1 MSVYISGSLA
11 FDRIMSFSGR
21 FEDHILPEKIHTLNV
36 SFLIEHV
43 EEKRGGTAG
52 NIAYTLALL
61 GEKPRILSSAGRD
74 FGPYGRALEAL
85 GLPLDGIRLVEE
97 ELTAACYLTTDGNSN
112 QINTFHPA
120 AMSVPCGCTFP
131 DLQPDRDLAIVS
143 PGNADDMRALPRL
156 FRERGVPY
164 IYDPGQQ
171 IPRLS
176 AEDLLDA
183 VHGSTLLICNE
194 YEMELIRRI
203 TGRTAAEIRALT
215 GAVITTLGEEGA
227 VLDAGGSSTRIG
239 TARPERTV
247 DPTGAG
253 DSFRSGLLKGL
264 VSGLDLATSARLG
277 AVCASFCVE
286 RAGTQE
292 HRFTRAEL
300 TARYEA
306 TFGPMPVLAM

>member
-1 MSVYISGSLA
+1 MSIYISGSMA

-21 FEDHILPEKIHTLNV
+21 FEDHILPEKLHTLNV
-36 SFLIEHV
+36 SFLIDHV

-61 GEKPRILSSAGRD
+61 GEKPRILSCAGRD

-97 ELTAACYLTTDGNSN
+97 ELTAACYLTTDGNNN
-112 QINTFHPA
+112 QINAFHPA
-120 AMSVPCGCTFP
+120 AMSVPCGYAFP
-131 DLQPDRDLAIVS
+131 DLRPDRDRAIVS

-156 FRERGVPY
+156 FRDRGVPY

-183 VHGSTLLICNE
+183 LYGSALLICND

-203 TGRTAAEIRALT
+203 TGRTTAEIRALT

-227 VLDAGGSSTRIG
+227 VLEADGPSIRIG
-239 TARPERTV
+239 VARPERTV

-264 VSGLDLATSARLG
+264 VSGLDLETSARLG

-300 TARYEA
+300 EARYNA
-306 TFGPMPVLAM
+306 AFGPMPAIDM